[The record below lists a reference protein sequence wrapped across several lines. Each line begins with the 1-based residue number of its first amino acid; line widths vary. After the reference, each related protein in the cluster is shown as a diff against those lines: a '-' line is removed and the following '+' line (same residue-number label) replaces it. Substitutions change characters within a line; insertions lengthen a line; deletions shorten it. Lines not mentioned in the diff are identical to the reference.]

1 MRTLRKG
8 LEVSIVDNCA
18 VIILPNG
25 DMAIMN
31 ETASFMIEKMQA
43 GASQDEVI
51 SQTADY
57 YGIDSSIIRHD
68 INDFLTDL
76 ESHSLL
82 S

>member
-1 MRTLRKG
+1 MRILRED

-31 ETASFMIEKMQA
+31 ETASFMMEKIQA
-43 GASQDEVI
+43 GASRDEIV
-51 SQTADY
+51 SQTANY
-57 YGIDSSIIRHD
+57 YGIDSSIIGHD
-68 INDFLTDL
+68 IDDFLTDL

-82 S
+82 A